1 MSIAMLDYQRVSPKT
16 NSTTVD
22 RGSTFNLI
30 VDMGPLEYFGSLM
43 MNQKIQSHTTFQTI
57 ELLLE
62 HHIVYHQL
70 HIAISVKLTTQPAL
84 GPKMRDGP
92 PICGH

>member
-1 MSIAMLDYQRVSPKT
+1 MSIAMLVYQRVSPKT

-57 ELLLE
+57 
-62 HHIVYHQL
+62 
-70 HIAISVKLTTQPAL
+70 
-84 GPKMRDGP
+84 
-92 PICGH
+92 